1 MLSGAAPPTVVGTAG
16 ARAKGSVA
24 SAKLSEP
31 DRRIEVSRVVRDPAS
46 RNSVACELCSA

>member
-1 MLSGAAPPTVVGTAG
+1 MLAVAGTAG

-31 DRRIEVSRVVRDPAS
+31 DRQIEVSR
-46 RNSVACELCSA
+46 L